1 MSKKNPGT
9 SSEYQI
15 RPKQREKFK
24 AAEAREVIRGVFKDK
39 LETLT
44 TVADYAV
51 LSKDISDMVKA
62 RLKEMNKGRYKYI
75 VQTVLGQ
82 QKGQGVQAGTRCFW
96 DYETDAVAFE
106 QFVSDNVFCLVTVYG
121 VYLY

>member
-1 MSKKNPGT
+1 MDSVSATPD
-9 SSEYQI
+9 Y
-15 RPKQREKFK
+15 
-24 AAEAREVIRGVFKDK
+24 VI
-39 LETLT
+39 
-44 TVADYAV
+44 
-51 LSKDISDMVKA
+51 LSKDIADTVKT

-75 VQTVLGQ
+75 VQAILGQ

-106 QFVSDNVFCLVTVYG
+106 QYVSDNIFCLVTVYG